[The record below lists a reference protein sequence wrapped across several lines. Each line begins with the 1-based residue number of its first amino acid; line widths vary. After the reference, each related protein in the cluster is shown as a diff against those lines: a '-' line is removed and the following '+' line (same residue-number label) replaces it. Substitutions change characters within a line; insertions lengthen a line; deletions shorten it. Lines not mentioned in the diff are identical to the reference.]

1 MKITEN
7 IFKAYDIRGIVGREL
22 NDSVIKAVGIIFG
35 KHALKKNVKT
45 CVVGR
50 DGRHS
55 GKGFIKNLVCGLRSV
70 GIDVIDLGEVPTPVV
85 YYGAHKFK
93 TGTAV
98 MITGSHNPSNY
109 NGLKMMIAGKTLW
122 GEDIEKIKKDVL
134 RLENIDDSSMQLIG
148 NCVKKNIKHDYQTEL
163 LKTINLSRPLKIAI
177 DAGNGVAGEIAK
189 DIYSKLG
196 CEVSELFCDINGDFP
211 NHHPDPAD
219 PKNLEDLIHK
229 VAGDNLDIGLA
240 FDGDGDRL
248 GVVSNSGKIIWPDR
262 QLMVYAREV
271 LKHNH
276 NSTIIFDVKC
286 TQQLAPWIK
295 KYNGQPL
302 MWKTGHSIIKEKL
315 KEIGS
320 PLAGEMSGHIFF
332 RDRWYGFDDAIYSG
346 ARLLEIISKSDD
358 PKTYFNSIPE
368 SISTPELK
376 LETTGISCSELVE
389 RIKSNAFFPTADNL
403 IFIDGIR
410 VEYSDGFGLARPSNT
425 TPVVVFRFE
434 GQSKNSLLRI
444 QAEFK
449 QILYKIDKELNLPF

>member
-22 NDSVIKAVGIIFG
+22 NDHVIKAVGIIFG

-55 GKGFIKNLVCGLRSV
+55 GKDFIKNLVSGLRSV
-70 GIDVIDLGEVPTPVV
+70 GVDVIDLGEVPTPVV

-134 RLENIDDSSMQLIG
+134 RLENTDNFSKRLIG
-148 NCVKKNIKHDYQTEL
+148 NCVKKNIEHDYQTEL
-163 LKTINLSRPLKIAI
+163 LRTINLNRPLKIAI

-219 PKNLEDLIHK
+219 PKNLGDLIHK
-229 VAGDNLDIGLA
+229 VTGDNLDIGLA

-262 QLMVYAREV
+262 QLMVYARDV

-368 SISTPELK
+368 SVSTPELK
-376 LETTGISCSELVE
+376 LETTGMSCGELVE